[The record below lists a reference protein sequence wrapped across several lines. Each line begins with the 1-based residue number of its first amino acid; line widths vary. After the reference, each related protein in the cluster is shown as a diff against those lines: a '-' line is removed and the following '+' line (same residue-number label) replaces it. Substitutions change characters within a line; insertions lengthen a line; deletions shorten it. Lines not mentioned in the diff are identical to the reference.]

1 LSSFM
6 PELPE
11 VEVTKLGIEP
21 KIKGSKVTD
30 VRIFDGRLR
39 WPVPSDLK
47 SLIKNQTCQSISRRG
62 KYLLFELNKGHLI
75 IHLGMTGVLRLLD
88 LQDPLRPHDRV
99 EICFG
104 KQALRLHDPRKFGAV
119 IWHASEDGPVDQH
132 PLLLKLGVEPF
143 SEDFSEE
150 KAGRLLFDRSRGRSV
165 AVKQFLLAG
174 QAVVGVGNIYCSE
187 SLFEAKINPVRAAGK
202 ISLKRYDALANAVR
216 DTLKRAIKAGG
227 SSLKDFVNSDG
238 ERGHFMMSTK
248 VYGRA
253 GQPCRLC
260 QTPIRQ
266 IVQAQRSTFYCPQ
279 CQK

>member
-1 LSSFM
+1 M

-21 KIKGSKVTD
+21 RVAGLKITD

-47 SLIKNQTCQSISRRG
+47 DILKNQTCQSIGRRG
-62 KYLLFELNKGHLI
+62 KYLLFELTHGYLI
-75 IHLGMTGVLRLLD
+75 IHLGMTGVLRLLS
-88 LQDPLRPHDRV
+88 LKDPLRPHDRV
-99 EICFG
+99 EISFG
-104 KQALRLHDPRKFGAV
+104 KQVLRLHDPRKFGAV
-119 IWHASEDGPVDQH
+119 LWHPSKDGPVEQH
-132 PLLLKLGVEPF
+132 PLLLKLGVEPL
-143 SEDFSEE
+143 SEDFSQE
-150 KAGRLLFDRSRGRSV
+150 KAGRVLFDQSRGRSV

-187 SLFEAKINPVRAAGK
+187 SLFDAKINPVRAAGK
-202 ISLKRYDALANAVR
+202 ISLKRYDALAIAIK

-253 GQPCRLC
+253 GQPCRIC
-260 QTPIRQ
+260 GTTIRQ
-266 IVQAQRSTFYCPQ
+266 ITQAQRSTFYCPQ